1 VLVSSAHP
9 RKLLQRAAAVAA
21 AALLVAGCGLDSHSE
36 GATAGAPDAVT
47 ADPALVH
54 TASGAVRGTVNP
66 DLRFFGGIPYAAP
79 PLGALRFRPPA
90 PAPSWDGARDGAK
103 PGARCIQDPKGDL
116 EMGRNTSE
124 DCLTLNVWTPPVRA
138 SGERR
143 PVLVWLHGGGFIN
156 GSSSIYNSTRLTTRG
171 DVVVVT
177 VNYRLGALGF
187 LAHPALGA
195 GPDVGNYGLA
205 DQQAALRWVR
215 DNISAFG
222 GDPDKVTIAGESAGG
237 MSVCDHLVAPD
248 SAGLFRG
255 AIIASG
261 PCQAQGA
268 LPEATDASLAYAQ
281 AAGCGDPA
289 VAADCLRSLPVDKLR
304 KPVWYYGIGE
314 NMLSGPVAGTTL
326 LPVDPMRAI
335 SDGAAARVPVMIGTT
350 RDEFTLFVAL
360 QYLRAGKRFHADAYP
375 RLLESTF
382 GADAGAVTEHYP
394 LDRYGGSAAV
404 AYSTAVTDAAFACVA
419 DRIGDALAADAPVYG
434 YEFADPAPPTP
445 DPLRKLPFPVGAS
458 HSLDLRYIFNM
469 GGAPPPTPP
478 QVALSDQMI
487 DYWSSFVRDGR
498 PSADGAPEWPQ
509 LTGDEHDSRMSL
521 RPDGS
526 RLVTDY
532 DQVHQCAFWGS
543 LQH

>member
-1 VLVSSAHP
+1 MKVRL
-9 RKLLQRAAAVAA
+9 
-21 AALLVAGCGLDSHSE
+21 GL
-36 GATAGAPDAVT
+36 T
-47 ADPALVH
+47 
-54 TASGAVRGTVNP
+54 
-66 DLRFFGGIPYAAP
+66 
-79 PLGALRFRPPA
+79 
-90 PAPSWDGARDGAK
+90 
-103 PGARCIQDPKGDL
+103 
-116 EMGRNTSE
+116 MSE
-124 DCLTLNVWTPPVRA
+124 DCLTLNIWTPA
-138 SGERR
+138 ADGEPR
-143 PVLVWLHGGGFIN
+143 PVLVFLHGGGQTQGY
-156 GSSSIYNSTRLTTRG
+156 GSAPLYDGSRLAARG
-171 DVVVVT
+171 DIVVVT

-187 LAHPALGA
+187 LAHPALGD

-215 DNISAFG
+215 DNIAAFG

-237 MSVCDHLVAPD
+237 MSVCDHLVAPA

-261 PCQAQGA
+261 PCQAQVA
-268 LPEATDASLAYAQ
+268 LPEATRSSLDYAK

-289 VAADCLRSLPVDKLR
+289 VAADCLRRLPVDKLR

-314 NMLSGPVAGTTL
+314 NTLSGPVTGTTL
-326 LPVDPMRAI
+326 LPVDPMRVIAAG
-335 SDGAAARVPVMIGTT
+335 DAARVPVMIGTT

-375 RLLESTF
+375 QLLQSTF
-382 GADAGAVTEHYP
+382 GADAAAVAERYP
-394 LDRYGGSAAV
+394 LDHYGGSAAV
-404 AYSTAVTDAAFACVA
+404 AYSTAVTDGAFACVA
-419 DRIGDALAADAPVYG
+419 DRISDALAGPVYG

-445 DPLRKLPFPVGAS
+445 DPLRHLPFPVGAS

-469 GGAPPPTPP
+469 GGAPPPSPE

-498 PSADGAPEWPQ
+498 PSAEGAPEWPAM
-509 LTGDEHDSRMSL
+509 TGGDHDSRMSL

-526 RLVTDY
+526 RVVTDF
-532 DQVHQCAFWGS
+532 DEVHQCAFWAG

>member
-1 VLVSSAHP
+1 VLVPSTHP
-9 RKLLQRAAAVAA
+9 RRLLQRAAAVAA
-21 AALLVAGCGLDSHSE
+21 VVLLVAGCGLDSHSD
-36 GATAGAPDAVT
+36 GATATAPDA
-47 ADPALVH
+47 AKSDPALVH
-54 TASGAVRGTVNP
+54 TASGTVRGTVDP

-79 PLGALRFRPPA
+79 PLGLLRFSPPA
-90 PAPSWDGARDGAK
+90 PAPTWDGARDAAN

-124 DCLTLNVWTPPVRA
+124 DCLTLNVWTPPVRS

-143 PVLVWLHGGGFIN
+143 PVLVWIHGGGFIN
-156 GSSSIYNSTRLTTRG
+156 GSSGIYNSTRLTTRG
-171 DVVVVT
+171 DIVVVT

-215 DNISAFG
+215 DNIAAFG
-222 GDPDKVTIAGESAGG
+222 GDPGKVTIAGESAGG
-237 MSVCDHLVAPD
+237 MSVCDHLVAPESD
-248 SAGLFRG
+248 GLFRG

-261 PCQAQGA
+261 PCQAQGT
-268 LPEATDASLAYAQ
+268 LPEATRAGLAYAA

-289 VAADCLRSLPVDKLR
+289 DAADCLRRLPVDKLR
-304 KPVWYYGIGE
+304 KPVWHYGIGE
-314 NMLSGPVAGTTL
+314 NMLSGPVSGTTL
-326 LPVDPMRAI
+326 LPVDPMRAMTT
-335 SDGAAARVPVMIGTT
+335 GAAARVPVMIGTT

-375 RLLESTF
+375 HLLQSTF
-382 GADAGAVTEHYP
+382 GADAAAVAEQYP
-394 LDRYGGSAAV
+394 LNRYNGSAAI
-404 AYSTAVTDAAFACVA
+404 AYSTAVTDGAFACVA
-419 DRIGDALAADAPVYG
+419 DRIGDALVADAPVYG
-434 YEFADPAPPTP
+434 YEFADTAPPTP
-445 DPLRKLPFPVGAS
+445 DPLRQLPFPVGAS

-469 GGAPPPTPP
+469 GGAPPPTPE

-498 PSADGAPEWPQ
+498 PSADGAPEWPAMAG
-509 LTGDEHDSRMSL
+509 TDHDSRMSL

-526 RLVTDY
+526 RVVTDY
-532 DQVHQCAFWGS
+532 DQLHQCAFWAG